1 MCVDEMEKTRPSA
14 NRFAQREQECRT
26 KSSLDSNL
34 GFGEYAV
41 IYLTATLHYDNHSQ
55 VYLENNLK
63 VTTVGF
69 ARLEQI
75 PSSGMGWK
83 VFVGNDH

>member
-1 MCVDEMEKTRPSA
+1 MCVDEMEKTGPSA
-14 NRFAQREQECRT
+14 NRFALRKQVFRA
-26 KSSLDSNL
+26 KSSLESNL

-41 IYLTATLHYDNHSQ
+41 IYLAATLHQYNYPQ
-55 VYLENNLK
+55 VYLENNSK